1 MTTNAIPQPVLFLIE
16 KLKNAHHQAFI
27 VGGAV
32 RDLCLNR
39 SITDWDLATS
49 APVPVI
55 QRLFKDNTQ
64 FTLGHG
70 TATIMVAGRSYEITT
85 FRGETNTLD
94 EDLALRDLTINAMAL
109 DPGAGQV
116 IDPCQGLK
124 DLRDKWVRAVG
135 NPSDRFREDP
145 LRLLR
150 AVRVGAQLD
159 FKIHPKTLSAISALA
174 PLLSGTAPERIRE
187 ELLKILMVP
196 IPSRAFNILARI
208 GLLKEFLPELLEGRL
223 KRQNH
228 YHRYTIFKHIMETV
242 DHVTPDPVLRITALL
257 HDIAKPRVRTK
268 VDGVW
273 RFHGHEKESAVLAE
287 KIMNRLKFSKA
298 LTRKVTHLIKHHLI
312 GYNADWSDAAVR
324 RLIKRVGT
332 GPIGDLL
339 TFRKADIFAHGKNNK
354 NQELLF
360 QLDTRIQGQLL
371 LHPPLHVTDLAMNG
385 RKIMAITGI
394 EPGPE
399 VGKILK
405 ELSQKV
411 LEDPQLNQAE
421 KLEEIL
427 KGLKIQRRKID
438 FFS

>member
-1 MTTNAIPQPVLFLIE
+1 M
-16 KLKNAHHQAFI
+16 
-27 VGGAV
+27 
-32 RDLCLNR
+32 
-39 SITDWDLATS
+39 
-49 APVPVI
+49 
-55 QRLFKDNTQ
+55 
-64 FTLGHG
+64 
-70 TATIMVAGRSYEITT
+70 
-85 FRGETNTLD
+85 
-94 EDLALRDLTINAMAL
+94 
-109 DPGAGQV
+109 
-116 IDPCQGLK
+116 
-124 DLRDKWVRAVG
+124 
-135 NPSDRFREDP
+135 
-145 LRLLR
+145 
-150 AVRVGAQLD
+150 
-159 FKIHPKTLSAISALA
+159 
-174 PLLSGTAPERIRE
+174 
-187 ELLKILMVP
+187 
-196 IPSRAFNILARI
+196 
-208 GLLKEFLPELLEGRL
+208 
-223 KRQNH
+223 
-228 YHRYTIFKHIMETV
+228 
-242 DHVTPDPVLRITALL
+242 
-257 HDIAKPRVRTK
+257 
-268 VDGVW
+268 DGVW

-339 TFRKADIFAHGKNNK
+339 TFRKADIFAHGKNIK

-371 LHPPLHVTDLAMNG
+371 LHPPLHVANLAMNG

-438 FFS
+438 FSS